1 MMVCDDK
8 NVRSFKDTTAK
19 FLTCKSNLQ
28 SWMTKGESRRWKEL
42 QTGLIILLL
51 RYNGAWIMLY
61 IHSDNAN
68 NITEDD
74 ATTFVFT

>member
-1 MMVCDDK
+1 MVCDDK

-51 RYNGAWIMLY
+51 RYKCAWIMLF
-61 IHSDNAN
+61 INTDSAKD
-68 NITEDD
+68 ITKDD
-74 ATTFVFT
+74 ATTFVLT